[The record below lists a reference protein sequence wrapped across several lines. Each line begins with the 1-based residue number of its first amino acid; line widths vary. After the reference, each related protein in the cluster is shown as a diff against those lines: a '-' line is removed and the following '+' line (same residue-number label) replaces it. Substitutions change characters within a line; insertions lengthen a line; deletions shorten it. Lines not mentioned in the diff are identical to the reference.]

1 MQEYERYITVQE
13 AAERLSRT
21 EAEIWRMLETGAL
34 PAILRAELSSN
45 DGTPIEYGFAL
56 LQPEDVARVV
66 DQGGDD
72 CMLEWKYCGGHGKA
86 ICKGARQSAIRV
98 LWEPSTFPELMPQFK
113 ADAQAVADP
122 ATEADSPSTDTTP
135 DSERR
140 LARLRALG
148 GDASLKQGEWRIR
161 GIVALEA
168 SEQREG
174 RSRRSQKTIRKDLI
188 EAAESEREAK
198 RANAF
203 TGLGQR

>member
-1 MQEYERYITVQE
+1 
-13 AAERLSRT
+13 
-21 EAEIWRMLETGAL
+21 MLETGAL
-34 PAILRAELSSN
+34 PAMLRAELSSN

-56 LQPEDVARVV
+56 LQPEGVARVV

-72 CMLEWKYCGGHGKA
+72 FTLEWKYCGGHGKA
-86 ICKGARQSAIRV
+86 ICEGARQSAIRV

-113 ADAQAVADP
+113 ADAQAAADP
-122 ATEADSPSTDTTP
+122 ATVADSPSTDTTP
-135 DSERR
+135 DPERR

-148 GDASLKQGEWRIR
+148 GDTSFKRGAWRIR

-174 RSRRSQKTIRKDLI
+174 RSRRSQKTIREDLI
-188 EAAESEREAK
+188 EAAESERESK